1 MSSIELVNGSWADH
15 WIIPLQSQRHNAFE
29 HTGSLLRIIRI
40 MMWTLNCVPMLHL
53 RWQKQPRYMNR
64 FSMEKACV
72 LIFKYPVPN
81 RNLDIACCNLAQD
94 LLFWL
99 SFWVIV
105 CSSKE
110 NARKEHKEWKTQT

>member
-1 MSSIELVNGSWADH
+1 
-15 WIIPLQSQRHNAFE
+15 
-29 HTGSLLRIIRI
+29 
-40 MMWTLNCVPMLHL
+40 
-53 RWQKQPRYMNR
+53 MNR

-99 SFWVIV
+99 SFWGIV

-110 NARKEHKEWKTQT
+110 NARKEHKKWKTQT